1 MIYGGFCFKIEI
13 EMKYSRSIKEKVRK
27 LRASG
32 LGLNQVSGLSKVPK
46 STIRLWIRDIKL
58 SSEQKAALNKKAS
71 EALQKGRIK
80 AQKLNSQRRI
90 EKEDVLLA
98 KGRMEIG
105 NLSKKELLIAGIAL
119 YWAEGFKNKHEKRLG
134 FCNSD
139 PQMIL
144 FYLRWLKEA
153 LGISKKYITARVSLN
168 IAYENKE
175 PKIKEYWADI
185 VGIPLSQ
192 FTTSFYQ
199 NSQWK
204 KQYSDDNYHG
214 VLRIHVKESLDHL
227 LKMRGWIEGIKL
239 NV

>member
-1 MIYGGFCFKIEI
+1 MLQNIDKVRYKN
-13 EMKYSRSIKEKVRK
+13 SIKEKVRK
-27 LRASG
+27 LRSEG
-32 LGLNQVSGLSKVPK
+32 LGLNQISKAANVPK
-46 STIRLWIRDIKL
+46 STIRLWISDIRLTEEQKIKL
-58 SSEQKAALNKKAS
+58 NNRAIQ
-71 EALQKGRIK
+71 ALQKGRVK
-80 AQKLNSQRRI
+80 AQEINKSKRI
-90 EKEDVLLA
+90 EKENLLL
-98 KGRMEIG
+98 KIGKKEIG
-105 NLSKKELLIAGIAL
+105 YLSKKELLIAGVAL

-144 FYLRWLKEA
+144 FYLRWLKNA
-153 LGISKKYITARVSLN
+153 LGISGGNITARVSLN
-168 IAYENKE
+168 ITYKSKE
-175 PKIKEYWADI
+175 SKIKRYWANLT
-185 VGIPLSQ
+185 GIPLKQ

-227 LKMRGWIEGIKL
+227 LRMRGWIEGIKL

>member
-1 MIYGGFCFKIEI
+1 
-13 EMKYSRSIKEKVRK
+13 MKYSDSVKKHVRK
-27 LRASG
+27 LRNKG
-32 LGLNQVSGLSKVPK
+32 LGLNQISKTSNVPK
-46 STIRLWIRDIKL
+46 STIRLWISDIKL
-58 SSEQKAALNKKAS
+58 SETQKAALSLKALS
-71 EALQKGRIK
+71 ALQEGRVK
-80 AQKLNSQRRI
+80 AQKVNSQRRI
-90 EKEDVLLA
+90 EKENILLA
-98 KGRMEIG
+98 KGRTEIG
-105 NLSKKELLIAGIAL
+105 KLSKKELLIAGIAL

-153 LGISKKYITARVSLN
+153 LGISDKYITARLSLN
-168 IAYENKE
+168 ITYKDKE
-175 PKIKEYWADI
+175 SKIKKYWADI
-185 VGIPLSQ
+185 TGISLNQ
-192 FTTSFYQ
+192 FTMSFYQ

-214 VLRIHVKESLDHL
+214 VLRIHVKESLDNL